1 MQPVTLYQFALCP
14 FSHKVKAAMDVK
26 GIPYT
31 EVEVNPMTRKELPPM
46 PESARRKV
54 PVIEVNGERVLDS
67 THILGYLEEAYSE
80 ALSLTPADP
89 EARAKSDL
97 IEEWVD
103 DDLAYVLPAVI
114 YGKWRDAVRAA
125 RVVAKTSNFGPVQ
138 NAIVRAGGSLIMHQV
153 AKRIVKKR
161 GGGSPQAMLDAE
173 MDKFEEWLGDREYLC
188 GEEPSIADVASQ
200 GCLTCVQD
208 FPAFDAVMQRP
219 RVAAWYQRIQKLRD
233 ENRAQA

>member
-1 MQPVTLYQFALCP
+1 
-14 FSHKVKAAMDVK
+14 
-26 GIPYT
+26 
-31 EVEVNPMTRKELPPM
+31 M
-46 PESARRKV
+46 PEGARRKV
-54 PVIEVNGERVLDS
+54 PVIEVDGGERVLDS
-67 THILGYLEEAYSE
+67 THILGYLEETFPDH
-80 ALSLTPADP
+80 LSLTPTDAD
-89 EARAKSDL
+89 ERAKSDM

-161 GGGSPQAMLDAE
+161 GGGSPEAMLEAE
-173 MDKFEEWLGDREYLC
+173 MDKFEAWLGDRNFLC
-188 GEEPSIADVASQ
+188 GSEPSIADVASQ

-208 FPAFDAVMQRP
+208 FPAFDAAVMQRP
-219 RVAAWYQRIQKLRD
+219 RVAAWYNRVQKLRD
-233 ENRAQA
+233 DNRA